1 MSKFG
6 KKLKQ
11 FLKLDDNIDNGNVD
25 DACQARVNMNADEAY
40 RLTRYGQVKSDN
52 TLLVEF
58 FDRVHRM
65 ISNRNAANK
74 FFGLIDINIDI
85 MPFLAQ
91 IKDKLTE
98 MGYKVVV
105 FDETSTIKTGETEVR
120 IGNID
125 TFIMILWD
133 LESIKEMKEKNAVK
147 VSDSSTS
154 FQSDITARSFE
165 QSETPADQLKSDTDS
180 ENQVPGKIM
189 NKKLKTLQTF

>member
-1 MSKFG
+1 MSKLG
-6 KKLKQ
+6 KQLKR
-11 FLKLDDNIDNGNVD
+11 FLKLDNDIEKGNVD
-25 DACQARVNMNADEAY
+25 NACQARVNINADEAY

-65 ISNRNAANK
+65 ISSRNAANK

-85 MPFLAQ
+85 MPFLSQ

-98 MGYKVVV
+98 MGYKVVI
-105 FDETSTIKTGETEVR
+105 FDETSTIKTGNDEVR

-147 VSDSSTS
+147 NTS
-154 FQSDITARSFE
+154 PLQFQSDMATQSLVE
-165 QSETPADQLKSDTDS
+165 SETSNSETGDDTGS
-180 ENQVPGKIM
+180 EIKPDEVPGD
-189 NKKLKTLQTF
+189 NNE

>member
-1 MSKFG
+1 MSKLG
-6 KKLKQ
+6 KQLKR
-11 FLKLDDNIDNGNVD
+11 FLKLDNDIENGNVD
-25 DACQARVNMNADEAY
+25 NACQARVNMNADEAY

-65 ISNRNAANK
+65 ISSRNAANK

-85 MPFLAQ
+85 MPFLSQ

-98 MGYKVVV
+98 MGYKVVI
-105 FDETSTIKTGETEVR
+105 FDETSTIKTGNDEVR

-147 VSDSSTS
+147 NTS
-154 FQSDITARSFE
+154 PLQFQSDMATQSLVE
-165 QSETPADQLKSDTDS
+165 SETSNSETGDDTGS
-180 ENQVPGKIM
+180 EIKPDEVPGD
-189 NKKLKTLQTF
+189 NNE

>member
-1 MSKFG
+1 MSKLG
-6 KKLKQ
+6 KQLKR
-11 FLKLDDNIDNGNVD
+11 FLKLDDDIENGNVD
-25 DACQARVNMNADEAY
+25 NACQARVNMNADEAY

-65 ISNRNAANK
+65 ISSRNAANK

-85 MPFLAQ
+85 MPFLSQ

-98 MGYKVVV
+98 MGYKVVI
-105 FDETSTIKTGETEVR
+105 FDETSTIKTGNNEVR

-147 VSDSSTS
+147 NTS
-154 FQSDITARSFE
+154 PLQFQSDMATQSLVE
-165 QSETPADQLKSDTDS
+165 SETSNDGTGDDTGS
-180 ENQVPGKIM
+180 EIKPDEVPGD
-189 NKKLKTLQTF
+189 NNE

>member
-25 DACQARVNMNADEAY
+25 NACQARINMNADEAY

-65 ISNRNAANK
+65 ISSRNAANK

-105 FDETSTIKTGETEVR
+105 FDETSTIKTGGTEVR

-147 VSDSSTS
+147 ASDSSTP
-154 FQSDITARSFE
+154 FQSDMTARSLE
-165 QSETPADQLKSDTDS
+165 QSETHADQLKSDTDS
-180 ENQVPGKIM
+180 EDQMSGK
-189 NKKLKTLQTF
+189 NNE

>member
-147 VSDSSTS
+147 ASDSSTS
-154 FQSDITARSFE
+154 FQSDMTARSLE
-165 QSETPADQLKSDTDS
+165 QSETHADHLKSDTDS
-180 ENQVPGKIM
+180 EDSQDKMLGK
-189 NKKLKTLQTF
+189 NNE

>member
-1 MSKFG
+1 MSKLG
-6 KKLKQ
+6 KQLKR
-11 FLKLDDNIDNGNVD
+11 FLKLDNDIENGNVD
-25 DACQARVNMNADEAY
+25 NACQARVNMNADEAY

-65 ISNRNAANK
+65 ISSRNAANK

-85 MPFLAQ
+85 MPFLSQ

-98 MGYKVVV
+98 MGYKVVI
-105 FDETSTIKTGETEVR
+105 FDETSTIKTGNDEVR

-147 VSDSSTS
+147 NTS
-154 FQSDITARSFE
+154 PLQFQSDMATQSLVE
-165 QSETPADQLKSDTDS
+165 SETSNSETGDDTGSEIKSD
-180 ENQVPGKIM
+180 EVPGD
-189 NKKLKTLQTF
+189 NNE

>member
-1 MSKFG
+1 MSKIG

-25 DACQARVNMNADEAY
+25 NACQARINMNADEAY

-65 ISNRNAANK
+65 ISSRNAANK

-85 MPFLAQ
+85 MPFLTQ

-98 MGYKVVV
+98 MGYKVVI
-105 FDETSTIKTGETEVR
+105 FDETSTIKTGNDEVR

-147 VSDSSTS
+147 NTS
-154 FQSDITARSFE
+154 PLQFQSDMATQSLVE
-165 QSETPADQLKSDTDS
+165 SETLNDGTGDDTGS
-180 ENQVPGKIM
+180 EIKPDEVPG
-189 NKKLKTLQTF
+189 NNE

>member
-25 DACQARVNMNADEAY
+25 NACQARINMNADEAY

-85 MPFLAQ
+85 MPFLTQ

-105 FDETSTIKTGETEVR
+105 FDGTSTIKTGETEVR

-133 LESIKEMKEKNAVK
+133 LESIKEMKEKNIIKNNNSVQFE
-147 VSDSSTS
+147 SDMATQTLKEAETS
-154 FQSDITARSFE
+154 NVNTGDDTAGE
-165 QSETPADQLKSDTDS
+165 NKSD
-180 ENQVPGKIM
+180 EVPG
-189 NKKLKTLQTF
+189 NNE

>member
-1 MSKFG
+1 MSKLG
-6 KKLKQ
+6 KQLKR
-11 FLKLDDNIDNGNVD
+11 FLKLDDDIENGNVD
-25 DACQARVNMNADEAY
+25 NACQARINMNADEAY

-65 ISNRNAANK
+65 ISSRNAANK

-85 MPFLAQ
+85 MPFLSQ

-98 MGYKVVV
+98 MGYKVVI
-105 FDETSTIKTGETEVR
+105 FDETSTIKTGNDEVR

-147 VSDSSTS
+147 NTS
-154 FQSDITARSFE
+154 PLQFQSDMATQSLVE
-165 QSETPADQLKSDTDS
+165 SETSNS
-180 ENQVPGKIM
+180 ETGDNTGSEIKPDEVPGD
-189 NKKLKTLQTF
+189 NNE

>member
-1 MSKFG
+1 MGKLTDKI
-6 KKLKQ
+6 KKL
-11 FLKLDDNIDNGNVD
+11 LKLDDNIDNGNVD
-25 DACQARVNMNADEAY
+25 NACQARVNMNADEAY
-40 RLTRYGQVKSDN
+40 RLTRYGQVKSDK

-65 ISNRNAANK
+65 ISGRNAANK

-85 MPFLAQ
+85 MPFLSQ

-105 FDETSTIKTGETEVR
+105 FDETSVIKTGDVEAR

-133 LESIKEMKEKNAVK
+133 LESIKEVKEKKAINTIDA
-147 VSDSSTS
+147 ST
-154 FQSDITARSFE
+154 FQSDMATRSLE
-165 QSETPADQLKSDTDS
+165 LKNEPENKIGGDTID
-180 ENQVPGKIM
+180 PD
-189 NKKLKTLQTF
+189 KLDEVTD